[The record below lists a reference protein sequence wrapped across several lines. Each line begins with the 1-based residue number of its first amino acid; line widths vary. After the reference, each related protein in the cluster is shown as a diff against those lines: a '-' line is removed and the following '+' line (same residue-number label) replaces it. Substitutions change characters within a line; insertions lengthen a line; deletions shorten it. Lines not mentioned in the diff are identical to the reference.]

1 MGEIRKF
8 LPNLSHNCYYKRNL
22 SFHFFIDAMLMSNIV
37 LAITGGIAAYKSAIF
52 ARLLVKAGFDV
63 RVIMTSGAQAFITPL
78 TLQAL
83 TGNEVHI
90 SLLDERAEAG
100 MGHIELAKWAD
111 LVVIAPASANTLA
124 RLAMGMAD
132 DLLTTV
138 CLATSAPV
146 LVAPAMNQQMW
157 AHPAVNLNVQTLRDM
172 NYQIIAPASGEQACG
187 DVGAGRLP
195 EPEALLAEVLL
206 FNAMQ
211 TTPQLLAGKRVV
223 ITAGPTV
230 EAIDPVRYLSNHSSG
245 KMGFALARACVAA
258 GAEVVLIAGGK
269 VGLPTPLNVTRIDVL
284 SAEEM
289 LLTAQQCVAGTHTA
303 LQYMPEEEHEHH
315 SEHSHDHSHEHH
327 DDCGCGE
334 THEHEGGH
342 THMHDHV
349 TDDEPRV
356 ADIFIATAAVADYR
370 TRDAAPQKI
379 KKTQESMTLDLVKNP
394 DILATISLAHPE
406 LFVVGFAAETQDV
419 ERYARGKLV
428 SKDLDLIACNDVSRA
443 DIGFASDDN
452 AMQVF
457 FSERYE
463 HDSVTLEKASK
474 DKIAEQLT
482 RIIGETLWQRYDA

>member
-1 MGEIRKF
+1 
-8 LPNLSHNCYYKRNL
+8 
-22 SFHFFIDAMLMSNIV
+22 MSNIL
-37 LAITGGIAAYKSAIF
+37 LAITGGIAAYKSAVF
-52 ARLLVKAGFDV
+52 ARLLIKAGFEV
-63 RVIMTSGAQAFITPL
+63 RVVMTSGAQAFITPL

-90 SLLDERAEAG
+90 SLLDEKAEAG

-138 CLATSAPV
+138 CLATTAPV
-146 LVAPAMNQQMW
+146 IIAPAMNQQMW

-187 DVGAGRLP
+187 DIGAGRLP
-195 EPEALLAEVLL
+195 EPEELLNEVLL

-230 EAIDPVRYLSNHSSG
+230 EAIDPVRYLSNHSTG

-258 GAEVVLIAGGK
+258 GADVILIVGGK
-269 VGLPTPLNVTRIDVL
+269 VALPTPLNVTRIDVL
-284 SAEEM
+284 SAAEM
-289 LLTAQQCVAGTHTA
+289 LIAAQQCVDGTHSA
-303 LQYMPEEEHEHH
+303 LQYVFDEHEH
-315 SEHSHDHSHEHH
+315 SHSHEHH
-327 DDCGCGE
+327 HADCGCDD
-334 THEHEGGH
+334 EHGDDH
-342 THMHDHV
+342 THLAHDSSASAN
-349 TDDEPRV
+349 ESSARA

-370 TRDAAPQKI
+370 TEEAAPQKI
-379 KKTQESMTLDLVKNP
+379 KKTQDSMTLSLVKNP

-419 ERYARGKLV
+419 ERYARGKLL

-452 AMQVF
+452 AMEVF
-457 FSERYE
+457 FSTHYE
-463 HDSVTLEKASK
+463 HDSITLDKASK

-482 RIIGETLWQRYDA
+482 TIIGEAIWQRHNA

>member
-1 MGEIRKF
+1 
-8 LPNLSHNCYYKRNL
+8 
-22 SFHFFIDAMLMSNIV
+22 MSNIV

-52 ARLLVKAGFDV
+52 ARLLIKAGFDV
-63 RVIMTSGAQAFITPL
+63 RVIMTTGAQAFITPL

-90 SLLDERAEAG
+90 SLLDEKAEAG

-111 LVVIAPASANTLA
+111 LIIIAPASANTLA

-138 CLATSAPV
+138 CLATTAPV
-146 LVAPAMNQQMW
+146 IIAPAMNQQMW

-172 NYQIIAPASGEQACG
+172 NYQIIQPASGEQACG

-195 EPEALLAEVLL
+195 EPEQLLAEVLL

-230 EAIDPVRYLSNHSSG
+230 EAIDPVRYLSNHSTG

-258 GAEVVLIAGGK
+258 GADVILIAGGK
-269 VGLPTPLNVTRIDVL
+269 VALPTPLNVTRIDVL
-284 SAEEM
+284 SAKEM
-289 LLTAQQCVAGTHTA
+289 LMAAQQCVDGTHSA
-303 LQYMPEEEHEHH
+303 LQYVPEDEHD
-315 SEHSHDHSHEHH
+315 HSHDHSHEHEH
-327 DDCGCGE
+327 GECDCGDDHSHNHSHNHS
-334 THEHEGGH
+334 HELDNKRHAHSENQNV
-342 THMHDHV
+342 M
-349 TDDEPRV
+349 

-370 TRDAAPQKI
+370 TEEAAPQKI
-379 KKTQESMTLDLVKNP
+379 KKTQDAMTLSLVKNP

-406 LFVVGFAAETQDV
+406 LFVVGFAAETQDI

-463 HDSVTLEKASK
+463 HDSVILEKSSK
-474 DKIAEQLT
+474 DKIAEQLAG
-482 RIIGETLWQRYDA
+482 IIGETIWQRHNGHND

>member
-1 MGEIRKF
+1 
-8 LPNLSHNCYYKRNL
+8 
-22 SFHFFIDAMLMSNIV
+22 MSNIV

-63 RVIMTSGAQAFITPL
+63 RVIMTTGAQAFITPL

-90 SLLDERAEAG
+90 SLLDEHAEAG

-111 LVVIAPASANTLA
+111 LIVIAPASANTLA

-138 CLATSAPV
+138 CLATTAPV
-146 LVAPAMNQQMW
+146 IIAPAMNQQMW

-195 EPEALLAEVLL
+195 EPEDLLDEVLL

-211 TTPQLLAGKRVV
+211 TTPQLLADKRVV

-230 EAIDPVRYLSNHSSG
+230 EAIDPVRYLSNHSTG

-258 GAEVVLIAGGK
+258 GADVILIAGGK
-269 VGLPTPLNVTRIDVL
+269 VALPTPLNVTRIDVL
-284 SAEEM
+284 SAQDM
-289 LLTAQQCVAGTHTA
+289 LIAAQQCVDGTHSA
-303 LQYMPEEEHEHH
+303 LQYLPEDADEHSQEH
-315 SEHSHDHSHEHH
+315 SYEHSHDHSHHH

-334 THEHEGGH
+334 EHQHEHKHAKNESS
-342 THMHDHV
+342 V
-349 TDDEPRV
+349 KV

-370 TRDAAPQKI
+370 TLDAAPQKI
-379 KKTQESMTLDLVKNP
+379 KKTQDAMTLSLVKNP

-419 ERYARGKLV
+419 EHYARGKLL

-463 HDSVTLEKASK
+463 HDNVILEKASK
-474 DKIAEQLT
+474 DEIAEQLAT
-482 RIIGETLWQRYDA
+482 IIGETIWQRHQS

>member
-1 MGEIRKF
+1 
-8 LPNLSHNCYYKRNL
+8 
-22 SFHFFIDAMLMSNIV
+22 MSNIV

-52 ARLLVKAGFDV
+52 ARLLIKAGFDV
-63 RVIMTSGAQAFITPL
+63 RVIMTTGAQAFITPL

-83 TGNEVHI
+83 TGNEVHV
-90 SLLDERAEAG
+90 SLLDEQAEAG

-111 LVVIAPASANTLA
+111 LIVIAPASANTLA

-138 CLATSAPV
+138 CLATTAPV
-146 LVAPAMNQQMW
+146 IIAPAMNQQMW

-172 NYQIIAPASGEQACG
+172 NYQIIQPASGEQACG

-195 EPEALLAEVLL
+195 EPEQLLAEVLL
-206 FNAMQ
+206 FKAMN
-211 TTPQLLAGKRVV
+211 TTPQLLASKRVV

-258 GAEVVLIAGGK
+258 GAEVILIAGGK
-269 VGLPTPLNVTRIDVL
+269 VALPTPLNVTRIDVL
-284 SAEEM
+284 SAKDM
-289 LLTAQQCVAGTHTA
+289 LIAAQQCVDGTHSE
-303 LQYMPEEEHEHH
+303 LQLDLEDE
-315 SEHSHDHSHEHH
+315 HDHSHEHAH
-327 DDCGCGE
+327 EHNHSHTHEHHHSDCGCGD
-334 THEHEGGH
+334 EHELTQAYTEH
-342 THMHDHV
+342 QFV
-349 TDDEPRV
+349 K

-370 TRDAAPQKI
+370 TIDAAPQKI
-379 KKTQESMTLDLVKNP
+379 KKTQDAMNLSLVKNP

-419 ERYARGKLV
+419 ERYARGKLAA
-428 SKDLDLIACNDVSRA
+428 KALDMIACNDVSRA

-463 HDSVTLEKASK
+463 RDAITLDKASK
-474 DKIAEQLT
+474 DKIAEQLAS
-482 RIIGETLWQRYDA
+482 IIGETIAQRQNS

>member
-1 MGEIRKF
+1 
-8 LPNLSHNCYYKRNL
+8 
-22 SFHFFIDAMLMSNIV
+22 MSNIV

-63 RVIMTSGAQAFITPL
+63 RVIMTTGAQAFITPL

-90 SLLDERAEAG
+90 SLLDEQAEAG

-111 LVVIAPASANTLA
+111 LIVIAPASANTLA

-138 CLATSAPV
+138 CLATTAPV
-146 LVAPAMNQQMW
+146 IIAPAMNQQMW

-195 EPEALLAEVLL
+195 EPEDLLAEVQL
-206 FNAMQ
+206 FTAMQ

-230 EAIDPVRYLSNHSSG
+230 EGIDPVRYLSNHSTG

-258 GAEVVLIAGGK
+258 GAEVILIAGGK
-269 VGLPTPLNVTRIDVL
+269 VALPTPLNVTRIDVL
-284 SAEEM
+284 SAQDM
-289 LLTAQQCVAGTHTA
+289 LIAAQQCVDGTHSA
-303 LQYMPEEEHEHH
+303 LQYLPEDADEHSSH
-315 SEHSHDHSHEHH
+315 EHSHDHSHYH

-334 THEHEGGH
+334 AHEHENEHAENESAGIK
-342 THMHDHV
+342 
-349 TDDEPRV
+349 V

-370 TRDAAPQKI
+370 TLDAAPQKI
-379 KKTQESMTLDLVKNP
+379 KKTQDAMTLNLVKNP

-419 ERYARGKLV
+419 ERYARGKLL
-428 SKDLDLIACNDVSRA
+428 SKNLDLIACNDVSRA

-463 HDSVTLEKASK
+463 HDSVILEKASK
-474 DKIAEQLT
+474 DEIAKQLAT
-482 RIIGETLWQRYDA
+482 IIGEIIWQRHQS

>member
-1 MGEIRKF
+1 
-8 LPNLSHNCYYKRNL
+8 
-22 SFHFFIDAMLMSNIV
+22 MSNIV

-63 RVIMTSGAQAFITPL
+63 RVIMTTGAQAFITPL

-83 TGNEVHI
+83 TGNEVHV
-90 SLLDERAEAG
+90 SLLDEQAEAG

-111 LVVIAPASANTLA
+111 LIVIAPASANTLA

-138 CLATSAPV
+138 CLATIAPV
-146 LVAPAMNQQMW
+146 IIAPAMNQQMW

-172 NYQIIAPASGEQACG
+172 NYQIIQPASGEQACG

-195 EPEALLAEVLL
+195 EPEQLLDEVLL
-206 FNAMQ
+206 FIAMN
-211 TTPQLLAGKRVV
+211 TTPQLLVGKRVV

-258 GAEVVLIAGGK
+258 GADVVLIAGGK
-269 VGLPTPLNVTRIDVL
+269 VALPTPLNVTRIDVL
-284 SAEEM
+284 SAEDM
-289 LLTAQQCVAGTHTA
+289 LIAAQQCVEGTHSE
-303 LQYMPEEEHEHH
+303 LQFVLEEE
-315 SEHSHDHSHEHH
+315 HDHSHEHMH
-327 DDCGCGE
+327 DHSHNHSHEHHHGDCGCGDDVSD
-334 THEHEGGH
+334 
-342 THMHDHV
+342 HDHNHKDNNDSLQSN
-349 TDDEPRV
+349 DDNQFV
-356 ADIFIATAAVADYR
+356 KADIFIATAAVADYR
-370 TRDAAPQKI
+370 TEEAAPQKI
-379 KKTQESMTLDLVKNP
+379 KKTQDAMTLSLVKNP

-428 SKDLDLIACNDVSRA
+428 AKDLDMIACNDVSRA

-463 HDSVTLEKASK
+463 RDAVTLEKTSK
-474 DKIAEQLT
+474 DKIAEQLAS
-482 RIIGETLWQRYDA
+482 IIGQAVGQRKDS

>member
-1 MGEIRKF
+1 
-8 LPNLSHNCYYKRNL
+8 
-22 SFHFFIDAMLMSNIV
+22 MSNIV

-52 ARLLVKAGFDV
+52 ARLLIKAGFDV
-63 RVIMTSGAQAFITPL
+63 RVIMTTGAQAFITPL

-83 TGNEVHI
+83 TGNEVHT
-90 SLLDERAEAG
+90 SLLDEQAEAG

-111 LVVIAPASANTLA
+111 LIVIAPASANTLA

-138 CLATSAPV
+138 CLATTAPV
-146 LVAPAMNQQMW
+146 IIAPAMNQQMW

-195 EPEALLAEVLL
+195 EPEQLLAEVLL

-211 TTPQLLAGKRVV
+211 NTPQLLTGKRVV

-230 EAIDPVRYLSNHSSG
+230 EAIDPVRYLSNHSTG

-258 GAEVVLIAGGK
+258 GADVILIVGGK
-269 VGLPTPLNVTRIDVL
+269 VALPTPLNVTRIDVL
-284 SAEEM
+284 SAQEM
-289 LLTAQQCVAGTHTA
+289 LIAAQQCVEGTHSE
-303 LQYMPEEEHEHH
+303 LQYIPEDE
-315 SEHSHDHSHEHH
+315 HDHSHEHEH
-327 DDCGCGE
+327 DHSHGHADHHDECDCGDE
-334 THEHEGGH
+334 H
-342 THMHDHV
+342 THLDHDSV
-349 TDDEPRV
+349 ANDNSVKV

-370 TRDAAPQKI
+370 TEEAAPQKI
-379 KKTQESMTLDLVKNP
+379 KKTQDAMTLSLVKNP
-394 DILATISLAHPE
+394 DILATISLAHPQ

-457 FSERYE
+457 FSDCYKSEA
-463 HDSVTLEKASK
+463 VTLEKASK
-474 DKIAEQLT
+474 DKIAEQLVS
-482 RIIGETLWQRYDA
+482 IIGQTLVQRLNG

>member
-1 MGEIRKF
+1 
-8 LPNLSHNCYYKRNL
+8 
-22 SFHFFIDAMLMSNIV
+22 MSNIV

-52 ARLLVKAGFDV
+52 ARLLIKAGFEV
-63 RVIMTSGAQAFITPL
+63 RVIMTTGAQAFITPL

-90 SLLDERAEAG
+90 SLLDEKAEAG

-111 LVVIAPASANTLA
+111 LIIIAPASANTLA

-138 CLATSAPV
+138 CLATAAPV
-146 LVAPAMNQQMW
+146 IIAPAMNQQMW

-195 EPEALLAEVLL
+195 EPEQLLAEVLL

-230 EAIDPVRYLSNHSSG
+230 EAIDPVRYLSNHSTG

-258 GAEVVLIAGGK
+258 GADVILIAGGK
-269 VGLPTPLNVTRIDVL
+269 VALPTPLNVTRIDVL
-284 SAEEM
+284 SAKEM
-289 LLTAQQCVAGTHTA
+289 LIAAQQCVDGTHNA
-303 LQYMPEEEHEHH
+303 LQYVPEDEHD
-315 SEHSHDHSHEHH
+315 HSHDHEHHHSHQHEHH
-327 DDCGCGE
+327 GECDCGDDHSHSHNHS
-334 THEHEGGH
+334 HEI
-342 THMHDHV
+342 
-349 TDDEPRV
+349 DDKQHAHSENQNV
-356 ADIFIATAAVADYR
+356 MADIFIATAAVADYR
-370 TRDAAPQKI
+370 TEEAAPQKI
-379 KKTQESMTLDLVKNP
+379 KKTQDAMTLSLVKNP
-394 DILATISLAHPE
+394 DILATISLAHPA
-406 LFVVGFAAETQDV
+406 LFVVGFAAETQDI

-474 DKIAEQLT
+474 DKIAEQLVG
-482 RIIGETLWQRYDA
+482 IIGETIWQRHNA

>member
-1 MGEIRKF
+1 
-8 LPNLSHNCYYKRNL
+8 
-22 SFHFFIDAMLMSNIV
+22 MSNIV

-52 ARLLVKAGFDV
+52 ARLLIKAGFDV
-63 RVIMTSGAQAFITPL
+63 RVIMTTGAQAFITPL

-83 TGNEVHI
+83 TGNEVHV
-90 SLLDERAEAG
+90 SLLDEQAEAG

-111 LVVIAPASANTLA
+111 LIVIAPASANTLA

-138 CLATSAPV
+138 CLATTAPV
-146 LVAPAMNQQMW
+146 IIAPAMNQQMW

-172 NYQIIAPASGEQACG
+172 NYQIIQPASGEQACG

-195 EPEALLAEVLL
+195 EPEQLLAEVLL
-206 FNAMQ
+206 FKAMN

-269 VGLPTPLNVTRIDVL
+269 VALPTPLNVTRIDVL
-284 SAEEM
+284 SAKDM
-289 LLTAQQCVAGTHTA
+289 LIAAQQCVDGTHSE
-303 LQYMPEEEHEHH
+303 LQLDFEDE
-315 SEHSHDHSHEHH
+315 HDHSHEHAHEHEHNHSHTH
-327 DDCGCGE
+327 DHHGDCGCGD
-334 THEHEGGH
+334 EHELPQTYTEH
-342 THMHDHV
+342 QFV
-349 TDDEPRV
+349 K

-370 TRDAAPQKI
+370 TIDAAPQKI
-379 KKTQESMTLDLVKNP
+379 KKTQDAMNLSLVKNP

-419 ERYARGKLV
+419 ERYARGKLAA
-428 SKDLDLIACNDVSRA
+428 KALDMIACNDVSRA

-463 HDSVTLEKASK
+463 RDAIALDKTSK
-474 DKIAEQLT
+474 DKIAEQLAS
-482 RIIGETLWQRYDA
+482 IIGETIAQRQNS

>member
-1 MGEIRKF
+1 
-8 LPNLSHNCYYKRNL
+8 
-22 SFHFFIDAMLMSNIV
+22 MSNIL
-37 LAITGGIAAYKSAIF
+37 LAITGGIAAYKSAVF
-52 ARLLVKAGFDV
+52 ARLLIKAGFEV

-90 SLLDERAEAG
+90 SLLDEKAEAG

-111 LVVIAPASANTLA
+111 LMVIAPASANTLA

-138 CLATSAPV
+138 CLATTAPV
-146 LVAPAMNQQMW
+146 IIAPAMNQQMW

-172 NYQIIAPASGEQACG
+172 TYQVIAPASGEQACG

-195 EPEALLAEVLL
+195 EPEQLLEEILL
-206 FNAMQ
+206 FQAMQ

-230 EAIDPVRYLSNHSSG
+230 EAIDPVRYLSNHSTG

-258 GAEVVLIAGGK
+258 GADVILIAGGK
-269 VGLPTPLNVTRIDVL
+269 VALPTPLNVTRIDVL
-284 SAEEM
+284 SAKEM
-289 LLTAQQCVAGTHTA
+289 LTVAQQCVTGTHSA
-303 LQYMPEEEHEHH
+303 LQYMVEDEHDH
-315 SEHSHDHSHEHH
+315 SHDHMHEHSHDHG
-327 DDCGCGE
+327 DCDC
-334 THEHEGGH
+334 
-342 THMHDHV
+342 
-349 TDDEPRV
+349 DDEHTDAIDDGSV
-356 ADIFIATAAVADYR
+356 KMADIFIATAAVADYR
-370 TRDAAPQKI
+370 TEEAAPQKI
-379 KKTQESMTLDLVKNP
+379 KKTQDAMTLSLVKNP

-419 ERYARGKLV
+419 ERYARGKLL

-452 AMQVF
+452 AMEVF
-457 FSERYE
+457 FSTHYE
-463 HDSVTLEKASK
+463 HDSIILDKASK

-482 RIIGETLWQRYDA
+482 TIIGEAIWQRHSI

>member
-1 MGEIRKF
+1 
-8 LPNLSHNCYYKRNL
+8 
-22 SFHFFIDAMLMSNIV
+22 MSNIV

-52 ARLLVKAGFDV
+52 ARLLIKAGFEV
-63 RVIMTSGAQAFITPL
+63 RVIMTTGAQAFITPL

-90 SLLDERAEAG
+90 SLLDEKAEAG

-111 LVVIAPASANTLA
+111 LIIIAPASANTLA

-138 CLATSAPV
+138 CLATAAPV
-146 LVAPAMNQQMW
+146 IIAPAMNQQMW

-195 EPEALLAEVLL
+195 EPEQLLAEVLL

-230 EAIDPVRYLSNHSSG
+230 EAIDPVRYLSNHSTG

-258 GAEVVLIAGGK
+258 GADVILIAGGK
-269 VGLPTPLNVTRIDVL
+269 VALPTPLNVTRIDVL
-284 SAEEM
+284 SAKEM
-289 LLTAQQCVAGTHTA
+289 LIAAQQCVDGTHNA
-303 LQYMPEEEHEHH
+303 LQYVPEDEHD
-315 SEHSHDHSHEHH
+315 HSHDHEHHHSHQHEHH
-327 DDCGCGE
+327 GECDCGDDHSHSHNHS
-334 THEHEGGH
+334 HEI
-342 THMHDHV
+342 
-349 TDDEPRV
+349 DDEEHAHSENQNV
-356 ADIFIATAAVADYR
+356 MADIFIATAAVADYR
-370 TRDAAPQKI
+370 TEEAAPQKI
-379 KKTQESMTLDLVKNP
+379 KKTQDAMTLSLVKNP
-394 DILATISLAHPE
+394 DILATISLAHPA
-406 LFVVGFAAETQDV
+406 LFVVGFAAETQDI

-474 DKIAEQLT
+474 DKIAEQLVG
-482 RIIGETLWQRYDA
+482 IIGETIWQRHNA

>member
-1 MGEIRKF
+1 
-8 LPNLSHNCYYKRNL
+8 
-22 SFHFFIDAMLMSNIV
+22 MSNIV

-52 ARLLVKAGFDV
+52 ARLLIKAGFEV
-63 RVIMTSGAQAFITPL
+63 RVIMTTGAQAFITPL

-90 SLLDERAEAG
+90 SLLDEKAEAG

-111 LVVIAPASANTLA
+111 LIIIAPASANTLA

-138 CLATSAPV
+138 CLATAAPV
-146 LVAPAMNQQMW
+146 IIAPAMNQQMW

-172 NYQIIAPASGEQACG
+172 NYQIIQPASGEQACG

-195 EPEALLAEVLL
+195 EPEQLLAEVLL

-230 EAIDPVRYLSNHSSG
+230 EAIDPVRYLSNHSTG

-258 GAEVVLIAGGK
+258 GADVILIAGGK
-269 VGLPTPLNVTRIDVL
+269 VALPTPLNVTRIDVL
-284 SAEEM
+284 SAKEM
-289 LLTAQQCVAGTHTA
+289 LIAAQQCVDGTHSA
-303 LQYMPEEEHEHH
+303 LQYVPEDEHD
-315 SEHSHDHSHEHH
+315 HSHDHDHSHQHEHH
-327 DDCGCGE
+327 GECDCGDDHSHSHNHS
-334 THEHEGGH
+334 HEI
-342 THMHDHV
+342 
-349 TDDEPRV
+349 DDEEHAHSENQNV
-356 ADIFIATAAVADYR
+356 MADIFIATAAVADYR
-370 TRDAAPQKI
+370 TEEAAPQKI
-379 KKTQESMTLDLVKNP
+379 KKTQDAMTLSLVKNP
-394 DILATISLAHPE
+394 DILATISLAHPA
-406 LFVVGFAAETQDV
+406 LFVVGFAAETQDI

-463 HDSVTLEKASK
+463 HDSITLEKASK
-474 DKIAEQLT
+474 DKIAEQLAG
-482 RIIGETLWQRYDA
+482 IIGETIWQRHNGHNA

>member
-1 MGEIRKF
+1 
-8 LPNLSHNCYYKRNL
+8 
-22 SFHFFIDAMLMSNIV
+22 MLMSNIV

-52 ARLLVKAGFDV
+52 ARLLIKAGFEV
-63 RVIMTSGAQAFITPL
+63 RVIMTTGAQAFITPL

-90 SLLDERAEAG
+90 SLLDEKAEAG

-111 LVVIAPASANTLA
+111 LIIIAPASANTLA

-138 CLATSAPV
+138 CLATAAPV
-146 LVAPAMNQQMW
+146 IIAPAMNQQMW

-172 NYQIIAPASGEQACG
+172 NYQIIQPASGEQACG

-195 EPEALLAEVLL
+195 EPEQLLAEVLL

-230 EAIDPVRYLSNHSSG
+230 EAIDPVRYLSNHSTG

-258 GAEVVLIAGGK
+258 GADVILIAGGK
-269 VGLPTPLNVTRIDVL
+269 VALPTPLNVTRIDVL
-284 SAEEM
+284 SAKEM
-289 LLTAQQCVAGTHTA
+289 LIAAQQCVDGTHSA
-303 LQYMPEEEHEHH
+303 LQYVPEDEHD
-315 SEHSHDHSHEHH
+315 HSHDHDHEHDHSHQHEHH
-327 DDCGCGE
+327 GECDCGDDHSHSHNHS
-334 THEHEGGH
+334 HEI
-342 THMHDHV
+342 
-349 TDDEPRV
+349 DDEEHAHSENQNV
-356 ADIFIATAAVADYR
+356 MADIFIATAAVADYR
-370 TRDAAPQKI
+370 TEEAAPQKI
-379 KKTQESMTLDLVKNP
+379 KKTQDAMTLSLVKNP
-394 DILATISLAHPE
+394 DILATISLAHPA
-406 LFVVGFAAETQDV
+406 LFVVGFAAETQDI

-474 DKIAEQLT
+474 DKIAEQLAG
-482 RIIGETLWQRYDA
+482 IIGETIWQRHNGHNA